1 MSGLLTVY
9 LVIKMAISKT
19 EQTILAY
26 NKNAKNYNAKFA
38 DFTAYKE
45 KIIEF
50 GKGFIPKDARILDLG
65 CGPGNNI
72 TILQSLDNSY
82 SFKGV
87 DLSKDLLKIAK
98 ENHPRSTFLH
108 QNICTL
114 QVEADAKYES
124 ILASFCIVHLT
135 HTETRNLVQ
144 YISESLVQGGG
155 LYISFM
161 EGNSSGFEST
171 SFSEDEIFFNYYQA
185 ADIVK
190 MLSDCGLEV
199 KEMSTQ
205 DYPEQDGSLTV
216 DVFIFASKC

>member
-1 MSGLLTVY
+1 
-9 LVIKMAISKT
+9 MAISKT

-26 NKNAKNYNAKFA
+26 NKNAKRYNAKFA
-38 DFTAYKE
+38 DFVAYKA

-50 GKGFIPKDARILDLG
+50 GKGFIPKGARILDLG

-72 TILQSLDNSY
+72 TTLQSQNNSY
-82 SFKGV
+82 SFTGV
-87 DLSKDLLKIAK
+87 DLSNDLLNIAK
-98 ENHPRSTFLH
+98 ENHPSSTFLH

-114 QVEADAKYES
+114 EVGANVEYES
-124 ILASFCIVHLT
+124 ILASFCVVHLT
-135 HTETRNLVQ
+135 HVETKKLIQ
-144 YISESLVQGGG
+144 YISKSLVQGGS

-161 EGNSSGFEST
+161 EGDSSGFEST

-185 ADIVK
+185 ADIIK

-216 DVFIFASKC
+216 DVFVFASKC